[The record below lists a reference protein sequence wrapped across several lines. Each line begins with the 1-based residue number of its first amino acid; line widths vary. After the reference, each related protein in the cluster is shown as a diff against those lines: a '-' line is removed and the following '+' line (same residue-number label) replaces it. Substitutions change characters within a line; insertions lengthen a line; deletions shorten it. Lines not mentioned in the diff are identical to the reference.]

1 MHNYIA
7 VSTTNY
13 CGHVN
18 GGYPARCSSSLGNC
32 RAKCDSFEWCK
43 AYSSGGP
50 THCALMTSAASCPV
64 GWDFNGGSRV
74 LSVDQIT
81 VSSTGGYNCF
91 SKTGKILYVQDN
103 AENLFRF
110 NLYLIIYF
118 IIYLSAEKLFGV
130 WVNDGACQATGAD
143 PTCGPGIQIQNRT
156 CIDGTTDKCTAK
168 DISQTI
174 SCSSAGTALPD
185 CPIGIYQ

>member
-64 GWDFNGGSRV
+64 GWVFNGGSRV

-103 AENLFRF
+103 AENLIQVQLVFD
-110 NLYLIIYF
+110 NLFYN
-118 IIYLSAEKLFGV
+118 LSISGETLWCLGQRWSLSSYRCRSDV
-130 WVNDGACQATGAD
+130 WTWNSDTK
-143 PTCGPGIQIQNRT
+143 QN
-156 CIDGTTDKCTAK
+156 
-168 DISQTI
+168 
-174 SCSSAGTALPD
+174 LH
-185 CPIGIYQ
+185 